1 MLFKS
6 SCERRSSSKT
16 HTNALAELAP
26 LRCAQGSI
34 AASESATDETYQ
46 ADRLKRTETATQAL
60 SLTQLNGMPSD
71 VSRIIALALPVSIEE
86 DNWFD

>member
-1 MLFKS
+1 MLFKC
-6 SCERRSSSKT
+6 SCERR
-16 HTNALAELAP
+16 LV
-26 LRCAQGSI
+26 